1 MEVFYTTINRLRAKE
16 VSRYYI
22 LAERVKPAHFP
33 SLFLWQNVCSIARR
47 TVPIRRGHLR
57 PIMFRVNSQI
67 SRDKFALTSSLPPP
81 SVVLSTCPPT
91 TTMIKLKLLHAGR
104 NVDSC
109 RLNLQKLLQR
119 STFDVRRV
127 SQTKS
132 FEEIVDF
139 CVTSR
144 SARC

>member
-1 MEVFYTTINRLRAKE
+1 MLSPLISPPFSCGRT
-16 VSRYYI
+16 
-22 LAERVKPAHFP
+22 
-33 SLFLWQNVCSIARR
+33 SIARR

-109 RLNLQKLLQR
+109 RLNLQKSSTLDTLQR
-119 STFDVRRV
+119 STFDVRR
-127 SQTKS
+127 STRFTDEK
-132 FEEIVDF
+132 FRGNRGLLCHFAFCEILIERRGE
-139 CVTSR
+139 SNENE
-144 SARC
+144 